1 VIKMAKKATG
11 KKKTDP
17 IVTGSK
23 KQKGKKKKGN
33 KK

>member
-1 VIKMAKKATG
+1 MAKKSTG

-17 IVTGSK
+17 IVTGAK